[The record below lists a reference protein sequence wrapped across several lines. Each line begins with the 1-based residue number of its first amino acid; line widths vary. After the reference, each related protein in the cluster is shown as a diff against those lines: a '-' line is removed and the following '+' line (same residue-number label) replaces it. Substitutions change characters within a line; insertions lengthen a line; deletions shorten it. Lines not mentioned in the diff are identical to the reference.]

1 MKLKQQIHRLFA
13 LELLGCFRLAGGVWV
28 LLLVGRGFSLAE
40 VGLAE
45 GFFHVVSLCCEVPSG
60 MAADVLGRK
69 KSMMAGQGMF
79 ALAALTM
86 ILSRTMAGVCISMA
100 CSAIGYNLSSGTREA
115 LTYDTLVQG
124 GQEENYLKVSSA
136 QNGLWRLGSGLST
149 LCAGLAAAVGY
160 KLGYSAD
167 ILLSIGALLLAG
179 SLVEPVVTA
188 AQAARSGIRLRD
200 LPGAFSRC
208 AGEAVGFLR
217 RQPQAGAIMLYNAVV
232 GAVATLLRFFL
243 QDGLMQAGA
252 TLELLGPLLLVI
264 ELGGILGAR
273 LSLTLRRLPY
283 RAVGALCGAGV
294 LAGLLLAA
302 SGSLALMAAG
312 GFLAVVCDDA
322 VQILSDA
329 RLNDMLPSDQRATL
343 LSVSSMSFSLVM
355 IVMSPLAGG
364 LAGLIF

>member
-1 MKLKQQIHRLFA
+1 MNIKRQIHRLFA
-13 LELLGCFRLAGGVWV
+13 LELMGCFKLAGGVWI
-28 LLLVGRGFSLAE
+28 LLLVGRGFSLVE

-69 KSMMAGQGMF
+69 KSMMASQCMF
-79 ALAALTM
+79 ALSALTM
-86 ILSRTMAGVCISMA
+86 IFSRTMVGVCISMA
-100 CSAIGYNLSSGTREA
+100 CSAMAYNLSSGTREA
-115 LTYDTLVQG
+115 LTYDTLAQG
-124 GQEENYLKVSSA
+124 GQEERYLKVSSM
-136 QNGLWRLGSGLST
+136 QNSLWRLGNGLST
-149 LCAGLAAAVGY
+149 LCAGLAVAVGY
-160 KLGYSAD
+160 RLGYAAD
-167 ILLSIGALLLAG
+167 ILLSVGALLLAS

-188 AQAARSGIRLRD
+188 AQAARSSIRPGD
-200 LPGAFSRC
+200 LPRELLRC
-208 AGEAVGFLR
+208 AREAVGFLR
-217 RQPQAGAIMLYNAVV
+217 HQPRAGAIMLYNAMV

-273 LSLTLRRLPY
+273 LSLTLDRLPY
-283 RAVGALCGAGV
+283 RVVGALCGLGV

-302 SGSLALMAAG
+302 GGSLPLMAAG

-322 VQILSDA
+322 FQILSDA

-364 LAGLIF
+364 LAGLVF